1 MRMVVA
7 ATLLV
12 TMLPKGSNA
21 FSMEQTVAYGPDP
34 EQLLTICTPPTA
46 HAPSPAV
53 LMIHGGGW
61 QGGSR
66 LGATGRCVQY
76 AEQGVVA
83 IAVDYRL
90 TTGSPATRWPA
101 QFNDVQLALRWVR
114 SHAGDYGI
122 DPAHICAEGESAG
135 GQLALLLG
143 VVPGIE
149 AGDSQA
155 TLALTSPR
163 ADCVIAISGP
173 TNFITYSQP
182 YPRLVSRLIGPLDD
196 DGTRAME
203 TDASPLL
210 RLHSGMPPT
219 LLIHGHS
226 DSAVPFD
233 QAVTMYDAL
242 VRVGTPA
249 WLIDYQGD
257 HVLRGMSPLQKQA
270 TWRLVV
276 KFAKERALKVPPG
289 RLTIDEAMDELK

>member
-1 MRMVVA
+1 MRIAVA

-12 TMLPKGSNA
+12 TMLLKGSNA

-34 EQLLTICTPPTA
+34 AQLLTICTPHVA
-46 HAPSPAV
+46 GALSPAV

-76 AEQGVVA
+76 AEQGMVA
-83 IAVDYRL
+83 ISVDYRL

-114 SHAGDYGI
+114 ANAGSYGI

-149 AGDSQA
+149 PGDSQA
-155 TLALTSPR
+155 TLASISPR
-163 ADCVIAISGP
+163 ANCIISISGP
-173 TNFITYSQP
+173 TNFITYSRP
-182 YPRLVSRLIGPLDD
+182 YPRLVSRLIGPQDD
-196 DGTRAME
+196 DRARTLE

-210 RLHSGMPPT
+210 RLHAGMPPT
-219 LLIHGHS
+219 LLIHGLS
-226 DSAVPFD
+226 DSAVHFD

-242 VRVGTPA
+242 RRLGTPA
-249 WLIDYQGD
+249 WLIGYEGD
-257 HVLRGMSPLQKQA
+257 HVLRGMSPSQKQA

-276 KFAKERALKVPPG
+276 KFAKDRALEVPPG
-289 RLTIDEAMDELK
+289 RLTIDEAIGELK